1 MIFRL
6 RAGILEGLLQRLMF
20 VFALSLPFSLWAQS
34 VAGLGAISGVVS
46 DASGSRVPEAEVI
59 VANAEKGIRRTLT
72 TNSAGLFIASSL
84 VPASGYTLTIKKSG
98 FNNAEARDITVQVGQ
113 QVDIQFTLAVASSTS
128 TVSVTA
134 EAPAVDSAK
143 TGVSQVVDEQQI
155 LNLPINGRRVDS
167 FVLLTPGVT
176 NDGNFGAVT
185 FRGIPGGNAFLQ
197 DGNDSTQQYYNENAG
212 RTRISANISQDT
224 VQEFQV
230 ITGGSAEFGRA
241 AGGVINTVTQS
252 GGNSMHGTAYWF
264 FRDQNFN
271 ARDRYATFRPN
282 ERRDQFGGNI
292 SGPIKKDKLFYFFNT
307 EITRRD
313 FPLISSH
320 TGQPLFDSN
329 GRYVAA
335 CTASASQCEAA
346 RRFIDR
352 FNRTVER
359 TANQELLF
367 GKIDWQANSK
377 NTISAS
383 FNYLRWLSPNG
394 IQTAAVLNNG
404 AAIGNNGLSTVRAR
418 NGRLAWT
425 SLVSPT
431 VVNEFRF
438 GWFKDRQADDVIND
452 YLPFTGFAGT
462 LTINGVTN
470 LGSPN
475 YLPRVQPTEDRF
487 QFANN
492 LSKTWGRHLLKFGA
506 DIAQTR
512 MVQDQLLNA
521 RGSYVYANVTNF
533 ALDLTDNT
541 TGAKRWQ
548 SYQQTFGAP
557 LSTVWI
563 RDYNFFA
570 QDQFRVNPRLTL
582 NYGLRYELAQ
592 FTQPK
597 AAVPNYAQTG
607 RIPEP
612 KLNFAPRFG
621 VAFNVIPDKTVLRAS
636 WGMFYA
642 RFPGALITN
651 LNIANIQQ
659 VTYNL
664 QGTNAAAV
672 AAGPVFPN
680 IMTTAPNLATGTR
693 SISFAGERF
702 RTPYTMQGDF
712 GIEQALTR
720 KTSLTVSWAFNR
732 GVRMMAI
739 RDANIGEPSGE
750 MTYRI
755 NDAAGNQVG
764 TFSTPVHRLASRL
777 DPTLQRVNVVES
789 VANIWYNALLVQFVN
804 RSLNFGRFNSAG
816 NISYTWAHTI
826 DENLGGAGANT
837 FFSGGPTRFRNGDF
851 RGEKGSS
858 TLDQR
863 HRLVLAQTLGYKPFN
878 VGSAAGALVNG
889 WQMSFLG
896 TFASAFGTT
905 PTINGAGI
913 VVQGLPA
920 AFTASQNG
928 LGGGNRVPFLPR
940 NLLDIDQVYRL
951 DTRLS
956 KLFRFKERYTASF
969 NFEAFNLFNRPADTA
984 RRNQLYN
991 VTGGNI
997 LVPVANYAEGTASA
1011 GFPDGTNVRRLQLS
1025 LRFQF

>member
-1 MIFRL
+1 MSHRIV
-6 RAGILEGLLQRLMF
+6 
-20 VFALSLPFSLWAQS
+20 VFFLICLPLSLWGQS
-34 VAGLGAISGVVS
+34 VAGLGAISGVVT
-46 DASGSRVPEAEVI
+46 DASGSRVPEAEVT
-59 VANAEKGIRRTLT
+59 VVNAEKGIRRTLS
-72 TNSAGLFIASSL
+72 TNSAGLFVAGSL
-84 VPASGYTLTIKKSG
+84 APAGGYTVTVKKAG
-98 FNNAEARDITVQVGQ
+98 FNVAEARELTVQVGQ
-113 QVDIQFTLAVASSTS
+113 QVDLQFSLSIASSTS
-128 TVSVTA
+128 VVSVTA

-176 NDGNFGAVT
+176 NDGTFGAIT

-241 AGGVINTVTQS
+241 SGGVINTVTKS
-252 GGNSMHGTAYWF
+252 GGNSMHGTAFWF
-264 FRDQNFN
+264 FRNQNFN
-271 ARDRYATFRPN
+271 ARDRYASFRPE
-282 ERRDQFGGNI
+282 ERRDQLGGNL

-307 EITRRD
+307 EITRRN

-335 CTASASQCEAA
+335 CAASAAQCEAA

-377 NTISAS
+377 NTISTS

-394 IQTAAVLNNG
+394 IQTGAVLNNG

-431 VVNEFRF
+431 TVNEFRF
-438 GWFKDRQADDVIND
+438 GWFKDRQADDLMTSF
-452 YLPFTGFAGT
+452 LPFTGFAGT
-462 LTINGVTN
+462 LTVNGVSN
-470 LGSPN
+470 LGSAN

-521 RGSYVYANVTNF
+521 RGSYTYASVTNF
-533 ALDLTDNT
+533 ALDLTDNPG
-541 TGAKRWQ
+541 GAKRWQ
-548 SYQQTFGAP
+548 SYQQTFGDP

-563 RDYNFFA
+563 RDFNFFA
-570 QDQFRVNPRLTL
+570 QDQFRVQPRLTL
-582 NYGLRYELAQ
+582 NYGLRYEFAR

-597 AAVPNYAQTG
+597 SAVPNYARTG
-607 RIPEP
+607 SIPEP

-621 VAFNVIPDKTVLRAS
+621 LAYNLVPDKTVLRAS

-651 LNIANIQQ
+651 LNIANVQQ

-680 IMTTAPNLATGTR
+680 VLTAAPNLATGTR

-702 RTPYTMQGDF
+702 RTPYTMQGDI

-732 GVRMMAI
+732 GVRMIAI

-755 NDAAGNQVG
+755 NDATGAQVG
-764 TFSTPVHRLASRL
+764 TFSTPVHRLASRI
-777 DPTLQRVNVVES
+777 DPALQRVNVVES
-789 VANIWYNALLVQFVN
+789 VANIWYNAMLVQFVN
-804 RSLNFGRFNSAG
+804 RSLNFGRLTSAG

-826 DENLGGAGANT
+826 DENLGGAGSNT
-837 FFSGGPTRFRNGDF
+837 FFSGGPTSFRNGDF

-863 HRLVLAQTLGYKPFN
+863 HRLVVAQTLGYKPFQ
-878 VGSAAGALVNG
+878 VGSAAGALLNG
-889 WQMSFLG
+889 WQMSVLG
-896 TFASAFGTT
+896 TFASSFGAT

-913 VVQGLPA
+913 VVQGAPA
-920 AFTASQNG
+920 AFTASLNG
-928 LGGGNRVPFLPR
+928 LGGDSRVPFLPR
-940 NLLDIDQVYRL
+940 NLLDIDPVYRF

-956 KLFRFKERYTASF
+956 KLFRIRERWTASF
-969 NFEAFNLFNRPADTA
+969 NFEAFNLFNRVSDTA
-984 RRNQLYN
+984 RRTQLYN

-997 LVPVANYAEGTASA
+997 LVPVANYGEGTASA

-1025 LRFQF
+1025 LRFLF